1 MTVVATL
8 ACRAESTRLYGKPL
22 QRVGDRSI
30 LDRIVNQLR
39 GVSMI
44 DDIVLAVAD
53 TPSKEAF
60 KHYASSRGIPVVVG
74 PERDVL
80 RRVIKAGEW
89 ADADHIV
96 RVTTEN
102 PFIFTDNLS
111 DLIGEHVRVG
121 ADLSTTTLLPLG
133 CAAEVVS
140 LDALQRSHEYGTRRH
155 RSELVTSYIYDHRDD
170 FVIEVAQPPEPLR
183 RPELRLTV
191 DYPEDLIVV
200 RAVEH
205 ELQSDLDWG
214 LHDVIRVLDEHPQ
227 LIALNS
233 QYEDAR
239 AYIDRLE

>member
-1 MTVVATL
+1 
-8 ACRAESTRLYGKPL
+8 
-22 QRVGDRSI
+22 VGDRSI

-133 CAAEVVS
+133 CAAEVVKF
-140 LDALQRSHEYGTRRH
+140 DALQRSHQQGSRRH
-155 RSELVTSYIYDHRDD
+155 RSELVTSYIYDHKDS
-170 FVIEVAQPPEPLR
+170 FELEIAKPPEVLR

-191 DYPEDLIVV
+191 DYPEDLVVV
-200 RAVEH
+200 RAVERKLH
-205 ELQSDLDWG
+205 SNGDWC
-214 LHDVIRVLDEHPQ
+214 LHDVIRVLDENPE
-227 LIALNS
+227 LKKINS
-233 QYEDAR
+233 NV
-239 AYIDRLE
+239 